1 MSDYI
6 HNVTFNRNK
15 ILLEMR
21 FDGDNYESA
30 TVKFELR
37 NSDYSRPLEEPITI
51 PVRCL
56 FSMGF
61 LILMSIQRTAAQYE
75 KEAQEIMDW
84 VEQKKHPFKDIGK
97 EKKEIKDVK
106 KD

>member
-37 NSDYSRPLEEPITI
+37 NSDYSRPLEEPVTI
-51 PVRCL
+51 PVKCL
-56 FSMGF
+56 FSMGY
-61 LILMSIQRTAAQYE
+61 LILMSIRRTAAQYE
-75 KEAQEIMDW
+75 KEAQEMID
-84 VEQKKHPFKDIGK
+84 VIELKKHPFEHIGGDKDG
-97 EKKEIKDVK
+97 K